1 MNHIE
6 MRFRASMPKP
16 IPSPASSISSAVG
29 GSGISVEI
37 GASIIL
43 MILPQQSAKK
53 RGSNMVK

>member
-1 MNHIE
+1 

-16 IPSPASSISSAVG
+16 ILSPASSISSAVG